1 VGALDPTMPVSQVQT
16 LDEVLSTS
24 LAQPRFGVVLLGA
37 FAALAL
43 GLAVVGVYGVL
54 AYSVS
59 QRTGEIGIRL
69 ALGAR
74 AGQVVGL
81 VVRQGFAAAL
91 SGVLAGTVVAWYLAD
106 TVSGLLY
113 GVEAQDPVTFA
124 SVPALLLAVSLI
136 ACWLPAVRAT
146 RVRPATALRH
156 E

>member
-1 VGALDPTMPVSQVQT
+1 MPVSQVQT

-43 GLAVVGVYGVL
+43 GLAVIGIYGVL

-59 QRTGEIGIRL
+59 RRTGEIGIRM

-74 AGQVVGL
+74 RGQVVGL
-81 VVRQGFAAAL
+81 VVRQGFVAAL
-91 SGVLAGTVVAWYLAD
+91 AGVALGIVLAWLLAD
-106 TVSGLLY
+106 LLAGLLY
-113 GVEAQDPVTFA
+113 GVTPQDPTTFA
-124 SVPALLLAVSLI
+124 AVPALLLLVSLI